1 MGALFNIIS
10 YSIGNLF
17 LGILLTAIGVA
28 LMFFIIR
35 SWFSQRTF
43 TIVSY
48 VTGAVLFLFLSF
60 QAILLCGA
68 VTIRSYSTNVETA
81 INGWVRDVPEYV
93 EFDEDDSQGIL
104 KLIQDEWPLVGYFI
118 GGADFTGHTPLNIA
132 SAMADELR
140 TYMTRFIWRR
150 VGWSAL
156 FVVMASFV
164 VIKTMEQTGRGS
176 RRTSSSRTGRTGSS
190 RRHKARPKRYDD
202 F

>member
-17 LGILLTAIGVA
+17 LGVLLTAVGVA

-35 SWFSQRTF
+35 SWFSNRAF
-43 TIVSY
+43 TPISY
-48 VTGAVLFLFLSF
+48 VVGAILFLFLSF

-68 VTIRSYSTNVETA
+68 VTIRSYSTDVEEA

-93 EFDEDDSQGIL
+93 TFDEENSQAIL
-104 KLIQDEWPLVGYFI
+104 ESIQAEWPLVGYFI

-140 TYMTRFIWRR
+140 AYMARFIWRR
-150 VGWSAL
+150 VGWSVL
-156 FVVMASFV
+156 FVVVAAFV
-164 VIKTMEQTGRGS
+164 VIQTMEQTGRARRTASSRARSTGGS
-176 RRTSSSRTGRTGSS
+176 RRRG
-190 RRHKARPKRYDD
+190 ARPKRYDD